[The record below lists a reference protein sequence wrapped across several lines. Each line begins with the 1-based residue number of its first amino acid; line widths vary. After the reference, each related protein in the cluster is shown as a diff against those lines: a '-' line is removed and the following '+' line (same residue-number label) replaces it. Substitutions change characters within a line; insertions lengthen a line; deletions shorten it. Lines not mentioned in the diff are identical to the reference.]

1 MSLRFGIAKEKE
13 STVRTEE
20 DEAWEELERKQN
32 HAQGWRKRQI
42 AEKQRQLDDDD
53 TMCYRNDVLEEAA
66 QRIEEF
72 KIPFAADT
80 VASFAALIR
89 EMKR

>member
-1 MSLRFGIAKEKE
+1 M
-13 STVRTEE
+13 RTPE
-20 DEAWEELERKQN
+20 DEAWDEIERKQN
-32 HAQGWRKRQI
+32 TSQKRAI
-42 AEKQRQLDDDD
+42 DDD
-53 TMCYRNDVLEEAA
+53 TMVYRNELLEEVALV
-66 QRIEEF
+66 IEQF